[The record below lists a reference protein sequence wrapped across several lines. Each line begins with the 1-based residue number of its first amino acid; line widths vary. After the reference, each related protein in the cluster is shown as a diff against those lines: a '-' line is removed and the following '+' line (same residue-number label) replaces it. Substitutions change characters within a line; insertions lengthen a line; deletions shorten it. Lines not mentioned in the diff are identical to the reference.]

1 MLDLGNILENIWGSF
16 ANVAAPES
24 DLYWLYLVSATGLVF
39 IIYWLRR
46 YGHEDV
52 SFRGF
57 LAFCFPKRIYAHP
70 SAQLDFKYL
79 AINTV
84 LYGAFIAPLLLT
96 STAAAY
102 GTVAILV
109 ALFGMPETPL
119 LTGGVWANLGVTV
132 AAVVVADIG
141 FFVAHNLQHRI
152 PLLWEFHKV
161 HHAAE
166 VLHPVA
172 LYRRHPVD
180 TALDVTLMGAGAG
193 AVLGFS
199 AYIFGESVEGV
210 NILGTNAVLFLFH
223 FAGANLRH
231 SHVRLSYGPFLDRIL
246 ISPTLHQTHH
256 GCAPQHVD
264 KNFGGILS
272 IWDWLAGT
280 LYIPRD
286 DEELTLGLPNGEH
299 RDYNSVVG
307 LYLLP
312 FAKNAQRL
320 RRRFRQALIK
330 REMPRRRGG

>member
-1 MLDLGNILENIWGSF
+1 MPDFGNILENVWGSF
-16 ANVAAPES
+16 AEVATPDS
-24 DLYWLYLVSATGLVF
+24 QLYWLYLVSATGLAL

-70 SAQLDFKYL
+70 SARLDFRYF
-79 AINTV
+79 AVNTV
-84 LYGAFIAPLLLT
+84 VYGAFIAPLLLT
-96 STAAAY
+96 SAAAAH
-102 GTVAILV
+102 GTVEVLV
-109 ALFGMPETPL
+109 ALFGMPAAPL
-119 LTGGVWANLGVTV
+119 LSGGVAANLGVTF
-132 AAVVVADIG
+132 AAVIAADIG
-141 FFVAHNLQHRI
+141 FYVAHYLQHRVTF
-152 PLLWEFHKV
+152 LWEFHKV

-180 TALDVTLMGAGAG
+180 TAIDVTLMGAGAG
-193 AVLGFS
+193 VVLGLS
-199 AYIFGESVEGV
+199 AYVFGESVEGV

-223 FAGANLRH
+223 FAGAHLRH

-256 GCAPQHVD
+256 GCAPEHVD

-272 IWDWLAGT
+272 IWDGLAGT

-299 RDYNSVVG
+299 RDYNSVTG

-312 FAKNAQRL
+312 FAKNAERL

-330 REMPRRRGG
+330 REMSRRRGG